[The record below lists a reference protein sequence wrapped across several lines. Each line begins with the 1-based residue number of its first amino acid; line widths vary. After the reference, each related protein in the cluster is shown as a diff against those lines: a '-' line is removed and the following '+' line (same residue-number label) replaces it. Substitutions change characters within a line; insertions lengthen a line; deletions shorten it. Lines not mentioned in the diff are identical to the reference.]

1 MTSMTSMAGAGVR
14 GLHRRNVDVGS
25 RFLVGEENSI
35 RLRGMLGMPSAVLLA
50 VPSAHGRQI
59 ASTPLAVGA
68 RTREPGPGALREAGS
83 GGCSGD
89 GRGRAEAGRAS
100 ESLKPGSIVQLPA
113 RHVRYSRNCLAAA
126 EVTLAGERAWPVPQ
140 GSGRR
145 LPYCPRSLAVHTIHT
160 KPQAAVV
167 LCPPTSVAL
176 LFIRYR
182 IIAALSPAG
191 HHRRRR
197 SITLPVSATC
207 PRPLPSRAFR
217 FGRASRLGADF
228 ASQST
233 RRINR
238 SRYLRGPASWHPL
251 ANSQTSGDRHLPRNV
266 DSADCGLPST
276 CVRPWFLSR

>member
-1 MTSMTSMAGAGVR
+1 
-14 GLHRRNVDVGS
+14 
-25 RFLVGEENSI
+25 
-35 RLRGMLGMPSAVLLA
+35 MLGLPSAVLVVL
-50 VPSAHGRQI
+50 SAHGRQI
-59 ASTPLAVGA
+59 ALTPLAVGA
-68 RTREPGPGALREAGS
+68 RTREPGPGALREACS

-113 RHVRYSRNCLAAA
+113 RYAHYSRTSLAPA
-126 EVTLAGERAWPVPQ
+126 EVTLTGERAWPVPQ

-145 LPYCPRSLAVHTIHT
+145 QPYCPRSLAVHTNSHIT
-160 KPQAAVV
+160 SCRR

-191 HHRRRR
+191 HHRPRR

-228 ASQST
+228 ASKST

-238 SRYLRGPASWHPL
+238 SRYLRGPASWHPST
-251 ANSQTSGDRHLPRNV
+251 NSQTSGDRHLPRNV
-266 DSADCGLPST
+266 DSADRGLSST